1 MHHGLNLV
9 YLFVFFPN
17 QRIVPLWQG
26 HRQWLR
32 PQLGNILTTYL
43 FSRLDDSV
51 KDPSL
56 PKSPPRQIGVV
67 GWVVIGQHFR
77 MFSTFL
83 VRTLQFGSWQCCTT
97 AILDGCSSLCRLWAQ
112 QEVPVDST
120 SFKLTFSS
128 IGRKSAQIIGS
139 QISANHLSF
148 IMISAQLF
156 YFHSWEGKK
165 VQ

>member
-1 MHHGLNLV
+1 MKGNICQTSCTMV
-9 YLFVFFPN
+9 WIWYFFPN

-56 PKSPPRQIGVV
+56 PKSPPMQIGVV
-67 GWVVIGQHFR
+67 GWVVIGQHYR

-97 AILDGCSSLCRLWAQ
+97 AILDGCSSLCRFWAK
-112 QEVPVDST
+112 QESPVDST

-128 IGRKSAQIIGS
+128 IGRKSLAAKSTQII
-139 QISANHLSF
+139 
-148 IMISAQLF
+148 